1 MLMRPEYFIYAFAAV
16 ILTIGLWN
24 LVRYDQVGIASWYGE
39 PFHGRRTSSG
49 EIYDMYQLT
58 AAHLTLPF
66 GTIVLVTD
74 LETGKSVI
82 VKIND
87 CGPYV
92 EGRIIDLSFAA
103 AQQLGMVR
111 KGLAKVGLKVL
122 KYPETFPAKKCLPGK

>member
-1 MLMRPEYFIYAFAAV
+1 MRLEYFIYALAAV
-16 ILTIGLWN
+16 IAVTGLWN
-24 LVRYDQVGIASWYGE
+24 LTRYDQVGIASWYGE

-49 EIYDMYQLT
+49 EPYDMYQLT

-66 GTIVLVTD
+66 GTIVLITD
-74 LETGKSVI
+74 LETGKSVV

-103 AQQLGMVR
+103 AEKLGMVR

-122 KYPETFPAKKCLPGK
+122 KYPDPLPTKRCLPGK

>member
-1 MLMRPEYFIYAFAAV
+1 MRPEYFVYVWASV
-16 ILTIGLWN
+16 ILALGLWN
-24 LVRYDQVGIASWYGE
+24 LVRYDQTGIASWYGE

-49 EIYDMYQLT
+49 EIYDMHQLT

-74 LETGKSVI
+74 LETGKSVV

-92 EGRIIDLSFAA
+92 AGRIIDLSFAA
-103 AQQLGMVR
+103 AERLGMVR

-122 KYPETFPAKKCLPGK
+122 KYPDPLPTKRCLSDK

>member
-1 MLMRPEYFIYAFAAV
+1 MRLEYLSYALAAV
-16 ILTIGLWN
+16 VLAVSLWN
-24 LVRYDQVGIASWYGE
+24 LARYDQVGIASWYGE

-49 EIYDMYQLT
+49 EIYDMHRLT

-82 VKIND
+82 VRIND

-103 AQQLGMVR
+103 AEKLGIVQ

-122 KYPETFPAKKCLPGK
+122 QYPETPSTKKCLPDK

>member
-1 MLMRPEYFIYAFAAV
+1 MRLEYFIYALAAV
-16 ILTIGLWN
+16 IAVTGLWN
-24 LVRYDQVGIASWYGE
+24 LTRYDQVGIASWYGE
-39 PFHGRRTSSG
+39 PFHGQRTSSG
-49 EIYDMYQLT
+49 EPYDMSQLT

-74 LETGKSVI
+74 LETGKSVV

-103 AQQLGMVR
+103 AEKLGMVR

-122 KYPETFPAKKCLPGK
+122 KYPDPLPTKRCLPEK

>member
-1 MLMRPEYFIYAFAAV
+1 MRLEYAVYIFAAIV
-16 ILTIGLWN
+16 LSLGLWN
-24 LVRYDQVGIASWYGE
+24 LARYDQVGIASWYGE

-49 EIYDMYQLT
+49 EIYDMYKLT

-74 LETGKSVI
+74 LETGKSVVVRI
-82 VKIND
+82 TD

-103 AQQLGMVR
+103 AEKLGIVT

-122 KYPETFPAKKCLPGK
+122 RYPDPLPKKKCLPDK

>member
-1 MLMRPEYFIYAFAAV
+1 MRLEYFIYAFASLILAV
-16 ILTIGLWN
+16 GLWN
-24 LVRYDQVGIASWYGE
+24 LARYDQVGIASWYGE

-49 EIYDMYQLT
+49 EIYDMHKLT

-74 LETGKSVI
+74 LESGKSV
-82 VKIND
+82 VVRIND

-103 AQQLGMVR
+103 AEKLGIVR
-111 KGLAKVGLKVL
+111 KGLARVGLKVL
-122 KYPETFPAKKCLPGK
+122 KYPEILPTKQCLPGK

>member
-1 MLMRPEYFIYAFAAV
+1 MRPEYFIYALAAV
-16 ILTIGLWN
+16 VLTLGLWN

-49 EIYDMYQLT
+49 EIYDMHQLT

-66 GTIVLVTD
+66 GTIVRVTD
-74 LETGKSVI
+74 LETGKSV
-82 VKIND
+82 VVRIND

-92 EGRIIDLSFAA
+92 QGRIIDLSFAA
-103 AQQLGMVR
+103 AEKLGMVR

-122 KYPETFPAKKCLPGK
+122 KYPDAPPKKRCLADNR

>member
-1 MLMRPEYFIYAFAAV
+1 MRPEYLSYALAVV
-16 ILTIGLWN
+16 ILAVGLWN

-49 EIYDMYQLT
+49 EIYDMHKLT

-74 LETGKSVI
+74 LETGRSVI

-103 AQQLGMVR
+103 AERLGMVP

-122 KYPETFPAKKCLPGK
+122 QYPETPPTKRCLPDK

>member
-1 MLMRPEYFIYAFAAV
+1 MRLEYFIYALAAV
-16 ILTIGLWN
+16 IAVTGLWN
-24 LVRYDQVGIASWYGE
+24 LTRYDQVGIASWYGE

-49 EIYDMYQLT
+49 EPYDMSQLT

-74 LETGKSVI
+74 LETGKSVV

-103 AQQLGMVR
+103 AEKLGMVR

-122 KYPETFPAKKCLPGK
+122 KYPETPPTKRCLPDQ

>member
-1 MLMRPEYFIYAFAAV
+1 MRLEYFIYALAAV
-16 ILTIGLWN
+16 IAVTGLWN
-24 LVRYDQVGIASWYGE
+24 LTRYDQVGIASWYGE

-49 EIYDMYQLT
+49 EIYDMHKLT

-74 LETGKSVI
+74 LETGKSVV

-103 AQQLGMVR
+103 AEKLGMVR

-122 KYPETFPAKKCLPGK
+122 KYPDPLPTKRCLPEK

>member
-1 MLMRPEYFIYAFAAV
+1 MRPEYFIYAFAAV
-16 ILTIGLWN
+16 ILVTGLWN
-24 LVRYDQVGIASWYGE
+24 LARYDQVGIASWYGE

-49 EIYDMYQLT
+49 EIYDMHKLT

-74 LETGKSVI
+74 LETGKSV
-82 VKIND
+82 VVTIND

-103 AQQLGMVR
+103 AQQLGMVH

-122 KYPETFPAKKCLPGK
+122 KYPETPPTKRCLPGK

>member
-1 MLMRPEYFIYAFAAV
+1 MRLEYFIYALVAV
-16 ILTIGLWN
+16 IAVTGLWN
-24 LVRYDQVGIASWYGE
+24 LTRYDQVGIASWYGE

-49 EIYDMYQLT
+49 EIYDMHKLT

-74 LETGKSVI
+74 LETGKSVV

-103 AQQLGMVR
+103 AEKLGMVR

-122 KYPETFPAKKCLPGK
+122 KYPDPLPTKRCLPER

>member
-1 MLMRPEYFIYAFAAV
+1 MRLEYAVYIFAAIV
-16 ILTIGLWN
+16 LSLGLWN
-24 LVRYDQVGIASWYGE
+24 LARYDQVGIASWYGE

-49 EIYDMYQLT
+49 EIYDMYKLT

-74 LETGKSVI
+74 LETGKSV
-82 VKIND
+82 VVRIND

-103 AQQLGMVR
+103 AEKLGIVT
-111 KGLAKVGLKVL
+111 KGIAKVGLKVL
-122 KYPETFPAKKCLPGK
+122 KYPETPPTKRCLPDK

>member
-1 MLMRPEYFIYAFAAV
+1 MRPEYFVYVWASV
-16 ILTIGLWN
+16 ILGLGLWN

-49 EIYDMYQLT
+49 EIYDMHKLT

-74 LETGKSVI
+74 LETGKSVV

-92 EGRIIDLSFAA
+92 AGRIIDLSFAA
-103 AQQLGMVR
+103 AERLGMVR

-122 KYPETFPAKKCLPGK
+122 KYPEPSPKKRCLPNK

>member
-1 MLMRPEYFIYAFAAV
+1 MRLEYLSYALAAV
-16 ILTIGLWN
+16 VLAVSLWN
-24 LVRYDQVGIASWYGE
+24 LARYDQVGIASWYGE

-49 EIYDMYQLT
+49 EIYDMHRLT

-82 VKIND
+82 VRIND

-103 AQQLGMVR
+103 AEKLGIVQ

-122 KYPETFPAKKCLPGK
+122 KYPEIPPTKKCLPDK

>member
-1 MLMRPEYFIYAFAAV
+1 MRPEYFVYAFAGV
-16 ILTIGLWN
+16 ILALGLWN
-24 LVRYDQVGIASWYGE
+24 LTRYDQVGIASWYGE

-49 EIYDMYQLT
+49 EIYDMHKLT
-58 AAHLTLPF
+58 AAHLTLPL

-82 VKIND
+82 VRIND

-103 AQQLGMVR
+103 AEKLGMVR

-122 KYPETFPAKKCLPGK
+122 KYPDVPPAKRCLPDK